1 MYVVVLP
8 KMFNLKL
15 IKNKTQNQVVEH
27 SIRLLTGLTPHNVRV
42 IKDQKTKRKEK
53 KRKEKERKDRGVC
66 SSLKETKE
74 TQQPNAMCG
83 PWLVTGLGEQKVIKV
98 HF

>member
-8 KMFNLKL
+8 KTFNLKL

-53 KRKEKERKDRGVC
+53 ERKEKKRKKKKKRKDKTRQRG
-66 SSLKETKE
+66 LFQFK
-74 TQQPNAMCG
+74 G
-83 PWLVTGLGEQKVIKV
+83 D
-98 HF
+98 